1 MMNSRSKLMLFR
13 VFQQRERER
22 KKKDETKPSFCNTL
36 TKITMQYI
44 KFSYLER
51 VHALPVLVQ
60 VVHEIHD
67 DCKKTEEFQQSRQ
80 RVRKNFFVR
89 KKKWAVSKETHF
101 LRFIYY
107 CARVRRACVLCCT
120 KCVFTRT
127 CCTTLRRRDSENKKR
142 TRKG

>member
-22 KKKDETKPSFCNTL
+22 EKKKDETKPSFCNTL

-67 DCKKTEEFQQSRQ
+67 
-80 RVRKNFFVR
+80 V
-89 KKKWAVSKETHF
+89 
-101 LRFIYY
+101 
-107 CARVRRACVLCCT
+107 
-120 KCVFTRT
+120 
-127 CCTTLRRRDSENKKR
+127 KKR
-142 TRKG
+142 ISAAECENFVGENGLSNETNFLHICVV